1 MNKADKKMA
10 MSGTIQG
17 MLLAQEMLE
26 RAENRREVMLAE
38 AMYHAFWALELL
50 YKDAGITPE
59 GRY

>member
-17 MLLAQEMLE
+17 MLLAQEMIE
-26 RAENRREVMLAE
+26 RAKNRRELMLAE
-38 AMYHAFWALELL
+38 SMYHAFWALELL
-50 YKDAGITPE
+50 YKDAGIEPE